1 MKLHI
6 QSRYF
11 LAIVSLVLFLL
22 LSLAATLYFVGRDGN
37 RQLTDSGIHTMT
49 EELQVQMKR
58 QANTMIHLLAGTIAI
73 PLANGDVDKVREII
87 ATAHGNRSIISL
99 QVFGAEGRPLGADDQ
114 RSAGSQAIDMITLL
128 AAGQGL
134 SETNADR
141 ITLTRPIFHAGQVK
155 GALRMSLA
163 QTHITNARA
172 RLDSQLNDIGKSG
185 LSHSLLALAVTML
198 LWVLVGVAITV
209 AVGHRL
215 REPIRELRRCVRRVG
230 RGDYDVDTC
239 SDHQDEIGEFMD
251 AFREMGRNLEKTT
264 VSRDFVRSIV
274 RSMTDALIVLKPDGA
289 IRTVNDVACRLLQYS
304 SDELVGQSFD
314 LLLPEGL
321 SVSSYI
327 RDLTAPDSIIS
338 SDEVLVRRDGEWIP
352 VTLTASLI
360 YDTSGTPA
368 GILCIAHDIA
378 ELTASQR
385 QLELALHDAEAANR
399 TKSRFLNR
407 MSHELRT
414 PMNGVLGMT
423 DLLLATSLDN
433 QQHQYILSARNA
445 GRRLLAMIDDVLD
458 FSMIETGQ
466 FELQNEA
473 FDVANLV
480 EEAAFAM
487 AERAHG
493 KGLELSC
500 DIHNDVPSIYGDSG
514 RLRQILTH
522 LIDNGVKFT
531 GNGEICVEVVV
542 EAQSDRS
549 VRLRFAVHDTG
560 IGVPPED
567 HEAIFNLFS
576 QVDESAAR
584 QEGGSGLGLAICGEL
599 VVMMGGQ
606 IGVDSEFGKGACFW
620 FTIEAP
626 PVPHEPEALLRDTD
640 LAEVLVLGI
649 DTNLT
654 SQRVLER
661 YVTGIGA
668 MYYHATS
675 LDAAAA
681 MLGCQAF
688 DVIFVDQRLL
698 QQRPDQLVALTASGA
713 RAVLL
718 VSGEVSTEF
727 VGKFSSLQKPIS
739 RAALRASLLRDDI
752 DRGVADEVIFAF
764 EEQFVAEILI
774 VEDNRI
780 NQEFAKTLLELHGCT
795 VTVADNGLQA
805 LEAQRRKRF
814 DIIFMD
820 CQMPEMDGYEATRR
834 IREEESKLI
843 NGARYHV
850 PIIAVTAN
858 AMSGDRDN
866 CLAAGMDDYLAKPF
880 TRQELVYTLT
890 HWLGEERT
898 SEAPVPLNVN
908 REIST
913 RDELIDMAVLNDL
926 RMLERTGAES
936 VFHDVVSMYLQD
948 SAGFIESLNA
958 AVSTQ
963 NAAGLREAAHAL
975 KSCSGNVGAMGI
987 MSLSAAL
994 EAQALSNSLAGA
1006 PDMMR
1011 ELEAMYSDVCVA
1023 LASELQDTR

>member
-6 QSRYF
+6 QSRF
-11 LAIVSLVLFLL
+11 SLAIVSLVLFLL

-37 RQLTDSGIHTMT
+37 RQLTESGLHTMT

-58 QANTMIHLLAGTIAI
+58 QASTTVHLLAATIAG
-73 PLANGDVDKVREII
+73 PLASGDIDKVREII
-87 ATAHGNRSIISL
+87 ATTRGNRNIVEL
-99 QVFGAEGRPLGADDQ
+99 QVFSADGRLLTVDDQ
-114 RSAGSQAIDMITLL
+114 MPAGGQAIDMVTLL
-128 AAGQGL
+128 AAGQGIT
-134 SETNADR
+134 ETSVDR
-141 ITLTRPIFHAGQVK
+141 IMLTRPILHEGRVE
-155 GALRMSLA
+155 GALRVALTQA
-163 QTHITNARA
+163 HISNARA
-172 RLDSQLNDIGKSG
+172 RLGSELYDIGKGG
-185 LSHSLLALAVTML
+185 LRHSLLALAVTIL
-198 LWVLVGVAITV
+198 LWALVGVAITG
-209 AVGHRL
+209 AIGHRL
-215 REPIRELRRCVRRVG
+215 IRPIRELRRCVRQVG
-230 RGDYDVDTC
+230 RGDYDVETS
-239 SDHQDEIGEFMD
+239 SDHRDEIGEFMD
-251 AFREMGRNLEKTT
+251 AFREMGRNLQKKT

-274 RSMTDALIVLKPDGA
+274 RSMTNALIVLKPDGT
-289 IRTVNDVACRLLQYS
+289 IRTVNDITCRLLQYS

-314 LLLPEGL
+314 LLMPEGS
-321 SVSSYI
+321 SVTSYI
-327 RDLTAPDSIIS
+327 GDLTAPDSIIS
-338 SDEVLVRRDGEWIP
+338 SDEVLVRRDGEQVH

-360 YDTSGTPA
+360 HDTSGTPA
-368 GILCIAHDIA
+368 GILCIAHDIT

-433 QQHQYILSARNA
+433 QQHQYTLSARNA

-458 FSMIETGQ
+458 FSKIETGQ
-466 FELQNEA
+466 FELQEEA

-480 EEAAFAM
+480 EEAAGAM

-500 DIHNDVPSIYGDSG
+500 DIDNDVPAVYGDSG

-522 LIDNGVKFT
+522 LIDNSVKFT
-531 GNGEICVEVVV
+531 GNGEICVTAVV
-542 EAQSDRS
+542 EEQSDTL
-549 VRLRFAVHDTG
+549 VRLRFTVQDTG

-584 QEGGSGLGLAICGEL
+584 REDGSGLGLAICREL
-599 VVMMGGQ
+599 VVMMGGR

-620 FTIEAP
+620 FTIEAT
-626 PVPHEPEALLRDTD
+626 PVPHAPTALLRDAE
-640 LAEVLVLGI
+640 LAEISVLGI
-649 DTNLT
+649 DGNRT

-668 MYYHATS
+668 TYCPATS

-681 MLGCQAF
+681 MLGRQAF
-688 DVIFVDQRLL
+688 NVIFIDQRLL
-698 QQRPDQLVALTASGA
+698 LQQPDQLVALTASGA

-718 VSGEVSTEF
+718 ISGELSAEF
-727 VGKFSSLQKPIS
+727 VGKCLSLQKPIG

-752 DRGVADEVIFAF
+752 DRGAADEVTFVF
-764 EEQFVAEILI
+764 EEQFAAEILI

-795 VTVADNGLQA
+795 VTVVDNGLQA
-805 LEAQRRKRF
+805 LEAQRCKKF

-834 IREEESKLI
+834 IREEESRLI
-843 NGARYHV
+843 NGTRRHV

-858 AMSGDRDN
+858 AMSGDREN

-880 TRQELVYTLT
+880 TRQELVYMLT
-890 HWLGEERT
+890 HWLGGERT
-898 SEAPVPLNVN
+898 GEAPLPPSVN

-913 RDELIDMAVLNDL
+913 RDELIDMSVLNDL

-963 NAAGLREAAHAL
+963 NAADLREAAHAL

-994 EAQALSNSLAGA
+994 EAQALSNSLTGA

-1011 ELEAMYSDVCVA
+1011 ELEAMYNDVCVA

>member
-6 QSRYF
+6 QSRF
-11 LAIVSLVLFLL
+11 SLAIVSLVLFLL

-37 RQLTDSGIHTMT
+37 RQLTESGLHTMT

-58 QANTMIHLLAGTIAI
+58 QASTTVHLLAATIAG
-73 PLANGDVDKVREII
+73 PLASGDIDKVREII
-87 ATAHGNRSIISL
+87 ATTRGNRNIVEL
-99 QVFGAEGRPLGADDQ
+99 QVFSTDGRLLTVDDQ
-114 RSAGSQAIDMITLL
+114 MPAGGQAIDMVTLL
-128 AAGQGL
+128 AAGQGIT
-134 SETNADR
+134 ETSVDR
-141 ITLTRPIFHAGQVK
+141 IMLTRPILHEGRVE
-155 GALRMSLA
+155 GALRVALTQA
-163 QTHITNARA
+163 HISNARA
-172 RLDSQLNDIGKSG
+172 RLGSELYDIGKGG
-185 LSHSLLALAVTML
+185 LRHSLLALAVTIL
-198 LWVLVGVAITV
+198 LWALVGVAITG
-209 AVGHRL
+209 AIGHRL
-215 REPIRELRRCVRRVG
+215 IRPIRELRRCVRQVG
-230 RGDYDVDTC
+230 RGDYDVETS
-239 SDHQDEIGEFMD
+239 SDHRDEIGEFMD
-251 AFREMGRNLEKTT
+251 AFREMGRNLQKKT

-274 RSMTDALIVLKPDGA
+274 RSMTNALIVLKPDGT
-289 IRTVNDVACRLLQYS
+289 IRTVNDITCRLLQYS

-314 LLLPEGL
+314 LLMPEGS
-321 SVSSYI
+321 SVTSYI
-327 RDLTAPDSIIS
+327 GDLTAPDSIIS
-338 SDEVLVRRDGEWIP
+338 SDEVLVRRDGEQVH

-360 YDTSGTPA
+360 HDTSGTPA
-368 GILCIAHDIA
+368 GILCIAHDIT

-433 QQHQYILSARNA
+433 QQHQYTLSARNA

-458 FSMIETGQ
+458 FSKIETGQ
-466 FELQNEA
+466 FELQEEA

-480 EEAAFAM
+480 EEAAGAM

-500 DIHNDVPSIYGDSG
+500 DIDNDVPAVYGDSG

-522 LIDNGVKFT
+522 LIDNSVKFT
-531 GNGEICVEVVV
+531 GNGEICVTAVV
-542 EAQSDRS
+542 EEQSDTL
-549 VRLRFAVHDTG
+549 VRLRFTVQDTG

-584 QEGGSGLGLAICGEL
+584 REDGSGLGLAICREL
-599 VVMMGGQ
+599 VVMMGGR

-620 FTIEAP
+620 FTIEAT
-626 PVPHEPEALLRDTD
+626 PVPHAPTALLRDAE
-640 LAEVLVLGI
+640 LAEISVLGI
-649 DTNLT
+649 DGNRT

-668 MYYHATS
+668 TYCPATS

-681 MLGCQAF
+681 MLGRQAF
-688 DVIFVDQRLL
+688 NVIFIDQRLL
-698 QQRPDQLVALTASGA
+698 LQQPDQLVALTASGA

-718 VSGEVSTEF
+718 ISGELSAEF
-727 VGKFSSLQKPIS
+727 VGKCLSLQKPIG

-752 DRGVADEVIFAF
+752 DRGAADEVTFVF
-764 EEQFVAEILI
+764 EEQFAAEILI

-795 VTVADNGLQA
+795 VTVVDNGLQA
-805 LEAQRRKRF
+805 LEAQRCKKF

-834 IREEESKLI
+834 IREEESRLI
-843 NGARYHV
+843 NGTRRHV

-858 AMSGDRDN
+858 AMSGDREN

-880 TRQELVYTLT
+880 TRQELVYMLT
-890 HWLGEERT
+890 HWLGGERT
-898 SEAPVPLNVN
+898 GEAPLPPSVN

-913 RDELIDMAVLNDL
+913 RDELIDMSVLNDL

-963 NAAGLREAAHAL
+963 NAADLREAAHAL

-994 EAQALSNSLAGA
+994 EAQALSNSLTGA
-1006 PDMMR
+1006 PDMMH
-1011 ELEAMYSDVCVA
+1011 ELEAMYNDVCVA